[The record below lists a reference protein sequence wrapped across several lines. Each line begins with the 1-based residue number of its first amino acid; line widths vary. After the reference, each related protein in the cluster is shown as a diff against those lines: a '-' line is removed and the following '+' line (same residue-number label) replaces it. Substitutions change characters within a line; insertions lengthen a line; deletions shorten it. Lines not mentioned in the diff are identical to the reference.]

1 MPIDKRLLII
11 SGHQN
16 VQYNSITSLH
26 GNTGTVGELE
36 INIRIADRLSALLRE
51 KGFEV
56 VQSDA
61 NANDNSA
68 IRLTDFNLALALHC
82 DMDTPNDNGGGM
94 IASGDPSVDS
104 SWQESAR
111 IRDVNKSIYFTETQ
125 IVDKNYV
132 TTGMTKYYVWQY
144 LSDKTPCVLIE
155 MGQAK
160 DPHDSVLL
168 ANTELIAGA
177 LSKAICKAF
186 GYTPP
191 PEPTEPPDLPHV
203 CPPDLS
209 SEVTALLENVSVLNA
224 KIDRIRNIIW
234 GKGFVWSR
242 MNQIKDL
249 LPKQ

>member
-1 MPIDKRLLII
+1 MKTILII
-11 SGHQN
+11 AGHQN

-26 GNTGTVGELE
+26 GNTGTIGELE
-36 INIRIADRLSALLRE
+36 INVRIADRLSSLLRG

-61 NANDNSA
+61 NANDNSE

-111 IRDVNKSIYFTETQ
+111 IKDVIESIYFKETQ
-125 IVDKNYV
+125 IVNKNYT
-132 TTGMTKYYVWQY
+132 TTGMTKYYIWQY

-168 ANTELIAGA
+168 GNTDLIAGA
-177 LSKAICKAF
+177 LSKAICEAF
-186 GYTPP
+186 GITSNIPTPTP
-191 PEPTEPPDLPHV
+191 V

-209 SEVTALLENVSVLNA
+209 SDLTECVIELESVKMDLANKMALLSKVKEILWEKGWVWVM
-224 KIDRIRNIIW
+224 RN
-234 GKGFVWSR
+234 KLR
-242 MNQIKDL
+242 DL

>member
-1 MPIDKRLLII
+1 MKTILII
-11 SGHQN
+11 AGHQN

-26 GNTGTVGELE
+26 GNTGTIGELE
-36 INIRIADRLSALLRE
+36 INVRIADRLSSLLRG

-61 NANDNSA
+61 NANDNSE

-82 DMDTPNDNGGGM
+82 DMDTPNDTGGGM

-111 IRDVNKSIYFTETQ
+111 IKDVIESIYFKETQ
-125 IVDKNYV
+125 IVNKNYT
-132 TTGMTKYYVWQY
+132 TTGMTKYYIWQY

-168 ANTELIAGA
+168 GNTDLIAGA
-177 LSKAICKAF
+177 LSKAICEAF
-186 GYTPP
+186 GITSNIPTPTP
-191 PEPTEPPDLPHV
+191 V

-209 SEVTALLENVSVLNA
+209 GELTVCSDKLTGCEIDLANQLA
-224 KIDRIRNIIW
+224 KLGAIKSIMN
-234 GKGFVWSR
+234 GKGFWWVKWTK
-242 MNQIKDL
+242 IKAL
-249 LPKQ
+249 LP